1 MAALIR
7 ALPLL
12 LLAGSAGAQELLDR
26 VVAVVDDD
34 IVTARE
40 LEQRARIIEQQ
51 LSQARTAPPPRA
63 ELLAQVLDYMVAGRL
78 QLRQA
83 ERRGLELPAAAVDR
97 HLAELAAR
105 NRMSPQAFRR
115 EVERGGIRYRSFRG
129 YIREQLLTQRLQ
141 QLESRRLVQV
151 TEADIDHFLRLHEG
165 LLHQD
170 VRYRLRHILVE
181 VPRQSGPQGVA
192 RARGRAERLR
202 ARALAGEPFAGLA
215 VAESDG
221 RNALS
226 GGDLGWRTAA
236 ELPAVAAEA
245 VPALA
250 AGGTTAVLR
259 SPSGFHLFHVDALEG
274 GAQVTVRQT
283 RARHILLRP
292 NALIDDAEA
301 RARLDALRARV
312 EAGESFADLARSH
325 SDDTASAVDGGDLGW
340 RSPGELEP
348 AFEEQLERL
357 APDAVSAPFR
367 TRFGWHLA
375 QVAARRDVDET
386 AQTLRQRALNH
397 LARGRAGEA
406 IELWLRRL
414 RENAYIRILLHGG
427 ADA

>member
-12 LLAGSAGAQELLDR
+12 LAAGGASAQELLDR

-40 LEQRARIIEQQ
+40 LEQRARIIEKQ
-51 LSQARTAPPPRA
+51 LRQARTAPPPRD

-78 QLRQA
+78 QLGQA
-83 ERRGLELPAAAVDR
+83 ERRGLELPAAEVDR

-105 NRMSPQAFRR
+105 NRLSPEAFRR
-115 EVERGGIRYRSFRG
+115 EVERGGIRYRSFRA

-151 TEADIDHFLRLHEG
+151 TEADIDHFLRLHG
-165 LLHQD
+165 DRLHED
-170 VRYRLRHILVE
+170 VRYRLRHLLVA
-181 VPRQSGPQGVA
+181 VPRQSGPRGVERA
-192 RARGRAERLR
+192 RARAEALR

-236 ELPAVAAEA
+236 ELPAVAAEE
-245 VPALA
+245 VPALEV
-250 AGGTTAVLR
+250 GGTTGALR
-259 SPSGFHLFHVDALEG
+259 SSSGFHLFHLDAREG
-274 GAQVTVRQT
+274 GARVTVRQT

-292 NALIDDAEA
+292 NAMIDDDEA
-301 RARLDALRARV
+301 RARLAALRERV
-312 EAGESFADLARSH
+312 AAGEAFADLARSH

-340 RSPGELEP
+340 RSPGELDP
-348 AFEEQLERL
+348 AFEEQLGRL
-357 APDAVSAPFR
+357 APGAVGAPFR

-375 QVAARRDVDET
+375 QVEERREVDET

-414 RENAYIRILLHGG
+414 RENAYIRILLHG